1 MSAGC
6 FIVFVL
12 IQLKNRNTVVYY
24 CLPPSLN
31 SGVYIFPVS
40 MVLQSRQN
48 MKQNMKKSMHLGPA
62 VSEQNF
68 IPEYIFILSS
78 AQLF

>member
-1 MSAGC
+1 MTSA
-6 FIVFVL
+6 
-12 IQLKNRNTVVYY
+12 LKK
-24 CLPPSLN
+24 LQFSWKKLN
-31 SGVYIFPVS
+31 LFLYFYSTLLYIIFTVS

-48 MKQNMKKSMHLGPA
+48 MKKSMY

-78 AQLF
+78 TQIFLAYPFCQVSK